1 MTFLFSFY
9 KSFIYKSSFVATL
22 SELSSYQCTLV
33 AFFLFILY
41 DAVCVVLCGFS
52 NVSVLSKSYSSMTC
66 LMIAFSIIGQTEVA
80 RTFLERQARQIYHCR
95 FYFSYCS
102 STSELALS
110 ILLCNWHLSHPHLLN
125 ESESKF
131 RFESPKWFHVLA
143 TAPDLS
149 DLMCSTMVTVFIDR
163 IYGEPKESGP
173 EASMLTFSWPEEA
186 YLAQPTAWVPP
197 VLHFTHKQFAG
208 HHTSAR
214 RDDDLVDGISGRVV
228 IGSKYEQ
235 HESPDEADGVKWS
248 DITWWSVVD
257 FFHPQFLLLSFK
269 S

>member
-1 MTFLFSFY
+1 LRYIGSQN
-9 KSFIYKSSFVATL
+9 FVGQGPL
-22 SELSSYQCTLV
+22 E
-33 AFFLFILY
+33 
-41 DAVCVVLCGFS
+41 
-52 NVSVLSKSYSSMTC
+52 VSPAGGYLQHP
-66 LMIAFSIIGQTEVA
+66 IW
-80 RTFLERQARQIYHCR
+80 
-95 FYFSYCS
+95 
-102 STSELALS
+102 STSLYPQVRSYLTVRLSRPSDGSFATRLAFAHNDRIYGLVF
-110 ILLCNWHLSHPHLLN
+110 PHDGRRPAL
-125 ESESKF
+125 
-131 RFESPKWFHVLA
+131 HVLA

-149 DLMCSTMVTVFIDR
+149 DLMRSTMVTVFIDR
-163 IYGEPKESGP
+163 IYGEPKESGL
-173 EASMLTFSWPEEA
+173 EASMLAFSWPEEA

-197 VLHFTHKQFAG
+197 VLHFTYRQFAG

-228 IGSKYEQ
+228 VGSKYER